1 MKGFVKVTAISPN
14 VSIGD
19 INMNV
24 FHIENSFNSC
34 RDAWDSD
41 VILYPELCLTGYSA
55 GDLFTNNNLMK
66 GSVDFG
72 IKELCGFSREYK
84 DKIFIVG
91 APIESGNSLFN
102 CAVVICNGEV
112 LGIVPKCH
120 LPNYSEFYEERWFK
134 SGVGIN
140 KTIDLLGKQ
149 VKMKSGMI
157 FSTDKFKFGVEI
169 CEDLWAP
176 IPPSSSMCLCGA
188 EIIFNLSASNELAGK
203 NDYLMSLISNQS
215 ARCICGYVYSSAG
228 WGESSTDLVYTPKS
242 FIYENGRKIADSN
255 VDDRFIRYSD
265 YLSSSCEIDL
275 NKIRLFRRQNS
286 TFKNQSIQ
294 SDPDIFINGSYG
306 NVKANNMI
314 RRYDKI
320 AFNGNNDY
328 LKEIFNIQVTGL
340 IRRLEVTSGNIVL
353 GVSGGSD
360 STLALL
366 VAYEA
371 MKRRDTDGE
380 MIYGIT
386 MPCYGTT
393 ERTKSNSLRLMELLN
408 DRVIPEKILISKSV
422 TQHRKD
428 IGLDKDDRS
437 ITYENCQARER
448 TQVLM
453 DYANKVGG
461 IVLGTGDLSELALG
475 WCTYNADHM
484 SMYNVNGGVPKSL
497 VKSLIRWYIDQ
508 ISITLNNKEWVLELG
523 NVLGDILDTPVS
535 PELLPDQVTEDN
547 IGPYEL
553 HEFFLYHI
561 LRSGW
566 DPETLFEITEA
577 TFIKKYSYSEI
588 EKWLNVFYR
597 RFTQQQF
604 KRSCL
609 PDGPKVGTVSLS
621 PRGDWRMPSDIQS
634 VIRV

>member
-1 MKGFVKVTAISPN
+1 
-14 VSIGD
+14 
-19 INMNV
+19 
-24 FHIENSFNSC
+24 
-34 RDAWDSD
+34 
-41 VILYPELCLTGYSA
+41 
-55 GDLFTNNNLMK
+55 
-66 GSVDFG
+66 
-72 IKELCGFSREYK
+72 
-84 DKIFIVG
+84 
-91 APIESGNSLFN
+91 
-102 CAVVICNGEV
+102 
-112 LGIVPKCH
+112 
-120 LPNYSEFYEERWFK
+120 
-134 SGVGIN
+134 
-140 KTIDLLGKQ
+140 
-149 VKMKSGMI
+149 
-157 FSTDKFKFGVEI
+157 
-169 CEDLWAP
+169 
-176 IPPSSSMCLCGA
+176 
-188 EIIFNLSASNELAGK
+188 
-203 NDYLMSLISNQS
+203 
-215 ARCICGYVYSSAG
+215 
-228 WGESSTDLVYTPKS
+228 
-242 FIYENGRKIADSN
+242 
-255 VDDRFIRYSD
+255 
-265 YLSSSCEIDL
+265 
-275 NKIRLFRRQNS
+275 
-286 TFKNQSIQ
+286 
-294 SDPDIFINGSYG
+294 
-306 NVKANNMI
+306 
-314 RRYDKI
+314 
-320 AFNGNNDY
+320 
-328 LKEIFNIQVTGL
+328 
-340 IRRLEVTSGNIVL
+340 
-353 GVSGGSD
+353 
-360 STLALL
+360 
-366 VAYEA
+366 